1 MPVLS
6 YTYESL
12 QLLLEELGLALSKP
26 ISRLLAWLMIAPDE
40 SGQALL
46 EKTRAHLFRLAEK
59 LPDDET
65 TDMARRQRIR
75 RFLSN
80 SRIDVATF
88 TPALL
93 RLLRPLLLGVDE
105 VMLSMDRTE
114 WHRRGQVVNVLSV
127 AIVLD
132 GITCPL
138 YWIVLSRPGATGL
151 QHWQQVLTP
160 AIDALRCA
168 RWLEGCPLTVAADRE
183 FASPKLAEWLFDTYR
198 VNSVLRLKRS
208 EYLLHGHDC
217 QKVADWLAPL
227 RCGQCRFLRDCRITQ
242 SSDFCVNVALLWE
255 KGYDEPWVILSTHRT
270 FPVTIEAYRKRWGIE
285 PMHRHW
291 KSSAFDIEGTR
302 VTDPQRI
309 ARLLIPIALCYAL
322 CGLEGMREQAAGEVR
337 NAHKDK
343 RTTSLFLRGLT
354 RFTRL
359 LRAFSV
365 SRVRQFFEQL
375 FKGYRWLDTLDE
387 QLHQRC

>member
-12 QLLLEELGLALSKP
+12 QLLFEELGLALSKP
-26 ISRLLAWLMIAPDE
+26 LSRLLAWLMI
-40 SGQALL
+40 ALL

-80 SRIDVATF
+80 CRIDVAMF
-88 TPALL
+88 IQPLL
-93 RLLRPLLLGVDE
+93 RLLRPLLLGAPE
-105 VMLSMDRTE
+105 VILSMDRTE
-114 WHRRGQVVNVLSV
+114 WRRRGQVVNILSV
-127 AIVLD
+127 ALVLD
-132 GITCPL
+132 GVTFPL

-151 QHWQQVLTP
+151 EHWQQVLTP
-160 AIDALRCA
+160 ALDALRSTS
-168 RWLEGCPLTVAADRE
+168 WLNRCLLTVAADRE
-183 FASPKLAEWLFDTYR
+183 FASPKLAEWLFSTYR

-208 EYLLHGHDC
+208 EYLRHGLNC
-217 QKVADWLAPL
+217 QKVADWLQPL
-227 RCGQCRFLRDCRITQ
+227 RPNQCRFLRDCRVTQ
-242 SSDFCVNVALLWE
+242 SSHFCVNVALLWD

-270 FPVTIEAYRKRWGIE
+270 FPSTIGAYHKRWGIE
-285 PMHRHW
+285 PMHRNW

-322 CGLEGMREQAAGEVR
+322 CGLEGIREQAAGQAP

-359 LRAFSV
+359 LRSFDM
-365 SRVRQFFEQL
+365 SRVRQFFERL
-375 FKGYRWLDTLDE
+375 FNGYRWLDTF
-387 QLHQRC
+387 HQQFHQKC

>member
-6 YTYESL
+6 YTCESL
-12 QLLLEELGLALSKP
+12 QLLFEELGLALNKP
-26 ISRLLAWLMIAPDE
+26 SRRLLAWLMI
-40 SGQALL
+40 ALL

-80 SRIDVATF
+80 GRIDVVIF
-88 TPALL
+88 IPALL

-105 VMLSMDRTE
+105 VILSMDRTE
-114 WHRRGQVVNVLSV
+114 WQKRGQVVNVLSV
-127 AIVLD
+127 ALVLN
-132 GITCPL
+132 GITFPL
-138 YWIVLSRPGATGL
+138 YWIVLSRGGATGL
-151 QHWQQVLTP
+151 QQWQEVLTP
-160 AIDALRCA
+160 ALDALRSTS
-168 RWLEGCPLTVAADRE
+168 WLEGCPLTVAADRE
-183 FASPKLAEWLFDTYR
+183 FASPKLAQWLWDTYR

-208 EYLLHGHDC
+208 EYLHYGHDC
-217 QKVADWLAPL
+217 QKVADWLGPL
-227 RCGQCRFLRDCRITQ
+227 RCGQCRFLRDCRVTQ
-242 SSDFCVNVALLWE
+242 SSHFRVNVALQWE
-255 KGYDEPWVILSTHRT
+255 KGYEEPWVILSTHRT
-270 FPVTIEAYRKRWGIE
+270 FPATIQAYQKRWGIE
-285 PMHRHW
+285 PMYRHW

-322 CGLEGMREQAAGEVR
+322 CGLEGIREQAAGEVR

-359 LRAFSV
+359 LRSFDL
-365 SRVRQFFEQL
+365 SRVHQFFQQL
-375 FKGYRWLDTLDE
+375 FSGYRWLDSF
-387 QLHQRC
+387 HQQFHQKC

>member
-6 YTYESL
+6 YTCENL
-12 QLLLEELGLALSKP
+12 QLLFEELGLALSKP
-26 ISRLLAWLMIAPDE
+26 ISRLLAWLMV
-40 SGQALL
+40 ALL

-80 SRIDVATF
+80 SRVNVVTF
-88 TPALL
+88 IPALL
-93 RLLRPLLLGVDE
+93 RLLRPLLLGVPE
-105 VMLSMDRTE
+105 VILSMDRTE
-114 WHRRGQVVNVLSV
+114 WRRRGQAVNVLSV
-127 AIVLD
+127 ALVLD
-132 GITCPL
+132 GISFPL

-151 QHWQQVLTP
+151 QQWQQLLTP
-160 AIDALRCA
+160 VVDALRCA
-168 RWLEGCPLTVAADRE
+168 RWLSGCPLTVAADRE
-183 FASPKLAEWLFDTYR
+183 FASPKLAAWLWETYR

-208 EYLLHGHDC
+208 EYVQHGLDC
-217 QKVADWLAPL
+217 QKVADWLGSL
-227 RCGQCRFLRDCRITQ
+227 YRGQCRFLRDCWVTQ
-242 SSDFCVNVALLWE
+242 SSRFRVNVALLWE

-270 FPVTIEAYRKRWGIE
+270 FPVTIAAYRKRWGIE
-285 PMHRHW
+285 PMYRHW

-302 VTDPQRI
+302 VTDSQRI

-322 CGLEGMREQAAGEVR
+322 CGLEGIREQAQGEVR

-359 LRAFSV
+359 LRSLDV
-365 SRVRQFFEQL
+365 TRVRQFFEQL
-375 FKGYRWLDTLDE
+375 FSGYRWLETFHE
-387 QLHQRC
+387 QFHQKC